1 MEPVII
7 IIVPLAT
14 MMLVFFEKFEAAIH
28 IGVRRV
34 TRPPIGSTEVIFIV
48 SRIAST
54 NALKQGYALFAAASP
69 VMRRGVALAGWA
81 RLIPVLF
88 QRVNISDHAHRV
100 NCSTYFYNIESI
112 K

>member
-1 MEPVII
+1 M
-7 IIVPLAT
+7 
-14 MMLVFFEKFEAAIH
+14 K
-28 IGVRRV
+28 RKQ
-34 TRPPIGSTEVIFIV
+34 RPETSEQKIDPGHRPQQPIGH
-48 SRIAST
+48 AGM
-54 NALKQGYALFAAASP
+54 KQGYALFAAASP
-69 VMRRGVALAGWA
+69 VMRRDVALAGWA